1 MAKIKIKYEKL
12 TPFREI
18 YFTSKSFNALVFLL
32 RFYKQLIFAAN
43 AFAKWPISGC
53 ETGRFIMRNG
63 PFCVAIRPI
72 SQHVHSVLFIN
83 IIQTQSR
90 YCIFR
95 LARMA
100 CAPSSVA
107 VTHVLIWRC
116 AC

>member
-1 MAKIKIKYEKL
+1 MAKINIKYEKL
-12 TPFREI
+12 SPFREI
-18 YFTSKSFNALVFLL
+18 YFTSKSFNALLILL
-32 RFYKQLIFAAN
+32 RSYEQLIFAAN
-43 AFAKWPISGC
+43 AFAKRPISGC

-63 PFCVAIRPI
+63 PFCIAIRPI
-72 SQHVHSVLFIN
+72 SQHVHNVLFIN
-83 IIQTQSR
+83 IIQTRSR

-107 VTHVLIWRC
+107 VTHMLIWRY